1 MVLCGEKELLL
12 FQPGPLG
19 PLEDPEEALD
29 FADTQQVQRL
39 LAMASP
45 WHVLL
50 RRGRWGGFFLNYDN
64 RYLIS

>member
-12 FQPGPLG
+12 FQPGPL

-50 RRGRWGGFFLNYDN
+50 RRGR
-64 RYLIS
+64 